1 MTVGELK
8 FVLENVPDN
17 ATVCFCSDG
26 ENPYDDYWVAEGIVR
41 ITNCKSTNEGLYD
54 RICFTN

>member
-8 FVLENVPDN
+8 LILTDVPDN
-17 ATVCFCSDG
+17 ATICFFSDG
-26 ENPYDDYWVAEGIVR
+26 ENPYDDYWVAESVVR
-41 ITNCKSTNEGLYD
+41 ITNYESTNEGLYD